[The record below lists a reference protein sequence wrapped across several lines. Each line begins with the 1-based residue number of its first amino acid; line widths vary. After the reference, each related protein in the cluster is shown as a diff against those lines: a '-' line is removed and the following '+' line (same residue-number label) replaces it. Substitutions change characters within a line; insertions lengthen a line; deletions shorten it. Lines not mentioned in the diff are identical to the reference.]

1 VAGAAKET
9 FLKKERL
16 DFDQTVEKWSNTDP
30 NKSKFKKGLHN
41 IRLQSGETKS
51 ELEMPEAASLIYPDL
66 DQIATQDSQDE
77 GVVKKFKGAG
87 NWVEDYMDRRAAVF
101 YVSQAL

>member
-1 VAGAAKET
+1 MISTRQLRSGAI
-9 FLKKERL
+9 LI
-16 DFDQTVEKWSNTDP
+16 QTSQ
-30 NKSKFKKGLHN
+30 SSKKGLHN

-66 DQIATQDSQDE
+66 DQIATQDSQDSQDE